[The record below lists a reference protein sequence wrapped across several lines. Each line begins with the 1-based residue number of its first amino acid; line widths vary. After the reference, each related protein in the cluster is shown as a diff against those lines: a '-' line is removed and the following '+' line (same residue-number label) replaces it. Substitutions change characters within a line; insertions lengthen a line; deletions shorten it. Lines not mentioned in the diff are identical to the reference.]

1 MAAPLK
7 DTVDLAL
14 RPTKKV
20 EEFFSDLAEKKLF
33 PSKNMA
39 AVAFL
44 EAGIDWVLDPDPL
57 APPPKELQKI
67 RRALR
72 GDSIEVVGSLLRE
85 DPPYGATVSD
95 NMLRLLEKTVEAQAE
110 TIAIQ
115 RAEIARLR
123 CYER

>member
-1 MAAPLK
+1 MKKQRPHVLYLTTTEKFVSDVSELADRLSENKSELCKRLISAGISLVTDPAPLPK
-7 DTVDLAL
+7 L
-14 RPTKKV
+14 PTIV
-20 EEFFSDLAEKKLF
+20 NDY
-33 PSKNMA
+33 
-39 AVAFL
+39 
-44 EAGIDWVLDPDPL
+44 
-57 APPPKELQKI
+57 

-72 GDSIEVVGSLLRE
+72 LPIDEVVGSLLRE